1 MRGTLP
7 LQLWA
12 QRAFT
17 AADFVIMK
25 PDFEDAEIPQIHLTA
40 LHAGPSSTI
49 YWDGNPVPT

>member
-12 QRAFT
+12 RRAFT

-25 PDFEDAEIPQIHLTA
+25 PDFEDTEIPQIHLTA
-40 LHAGPSSTI
+40 LHAGP
-49 YWDGNPVPT
+49 